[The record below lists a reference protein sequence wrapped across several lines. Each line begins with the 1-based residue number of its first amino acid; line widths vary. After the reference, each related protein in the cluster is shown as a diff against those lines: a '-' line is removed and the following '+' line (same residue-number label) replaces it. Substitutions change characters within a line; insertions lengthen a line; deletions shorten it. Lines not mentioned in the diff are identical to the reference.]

1 MKERL
6 KLVRG
11 NVVIDSQ
18 PGRGTTIYARV
29 PVEVRGRS
37 HCEAQCFLKP

>member
-11 NVVIDSQ
+11 SVVIESE

-29 PVEVRGRS
+29 PVELREVREEVIAKRNAS
-37 HCEAQCFLKP
+37 